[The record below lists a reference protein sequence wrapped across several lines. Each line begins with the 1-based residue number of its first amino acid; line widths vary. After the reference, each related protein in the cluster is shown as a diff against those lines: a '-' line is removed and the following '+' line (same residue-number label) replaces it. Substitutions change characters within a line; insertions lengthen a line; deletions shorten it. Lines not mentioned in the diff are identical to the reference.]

1 MNKMIKLFLLT
12 VLLLLCF
19 AHHTVMAFQ
28 CLRRP
33 MPIKISIRPT
43 CSKITSFQTNTVR
56 SSLNVGKVRCYATK
70 SDPAG
75 TAKDSRRDRH
85 WLRSTPAKLI
95 VTSALGIKLLSNIA
109 VAAAPILSTMP
120 WANPISAFVR
130 SVKHLFMQ
138 TTTASTTPML
148 SPLQAILL
156 WTVLTVLTAL
166 LTSAECAITKISP
179 WKVQEFAEQEGPTSP
194 FATFPDDLTSLLIT
208 IMLFSTA
215 TSIYKTALLVS
226 TLERVMPQL
235 SLAVVTATLTAFTLF
250 FEELVPTSIAVANS
264 EVVTRACVPLLSR
277 VATVLRPVTS
287 AITSM
292 NALVLRMVGLKA
304 REDNSVSEDM
314 LRRVVDEAER
324 SEQGI
329 LTEEG
334 RMIKAVLDM
343 QEQSVGRIM
352 QPRVDIV
359 ALPLEAT
366 ASTLLRTAVLTKYS
380 RMPIY
385 KGDIDHI
392 VGVALAKDLLECMS
406 LFDPSSSSSS
416 DSIGSSSSSNRDSE
430 GQHIAERTVVT
441 GKLAYFL

>member
-1 MNKMIKLFLLT
+1 
-12 VLLLLCF
+12 
-19 AHHTVMAFQ
+19 
-28 CLRRP
+28 
-33 MPIKISIRPT
+33 
-43 CSKITSFQTNTVR
+43 
-56 SSLNVGKVRCYATK
+56 
-70 SDPAG
+70 
-75 TAKDSRRDRH
+75 
-85 WLRSTPAKLI
+85 
-95 VTSALGIKLLSNIA
+95 
-109 VAAAPILSTMP
+109 
-120 WANPISAFVR
+120 
-130 SVKHLFMQ
+130 
-138 TTTASTTPML
+138 
-148 SPLQAILL
+148 
-156 WTVLTVLTAL
+156 
-166 LTSAECAITKISP
+166 
-179 WKVQEFAEQEGPTSP
+179 
-194 FATFPDDLTSLLIT
+194 
-208 IMLFSTA
+208 
-215 TSIYKTALLVS
+215 
-226 TLERVMPQL
+226 MPQL
-235 SLAVVTATLTAFTLF
+235 SLAVVTAALTAFTLF

-406 LFDPSSSSSS
+406 LFDPNSSSSSS
-416 DSIGSSSSSNRDSE
+416 DSSGSSSNRDIE
-430 GQHIAERTVVT
+430 GQRIAERTVVT